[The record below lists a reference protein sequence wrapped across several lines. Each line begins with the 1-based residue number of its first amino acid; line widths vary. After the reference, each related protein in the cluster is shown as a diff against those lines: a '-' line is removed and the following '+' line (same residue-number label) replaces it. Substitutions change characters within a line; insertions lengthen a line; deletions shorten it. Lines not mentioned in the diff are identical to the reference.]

1 MPQYKLVYF
10 NLRGRGEPIR
20 WVLAAADLPF
30 EDVRYS
36 RETEWP
42 FKKPE
47 TPYGKVPV
55 LYVDDRPLSQSV
67 AICRYL
73 GRTHGM
79 AVDDPWEAAKG
90 DEVVDAVHDLLP
102 HAAQMVYAK
111 LAGDVAKA
119 KMLATEFYTST
130 LPPVMRELDRRL
142 EGREWFCGDKMT
154 WVDIFAACYLS
165 QLSTHHESSLEAVP
179 RLKNVVD
186 KVIKLPQIEKWIKE
200 RPDTP
205 M

>member
-1 MPQYKLVYF
+1 MPQYKLKYF
-10 NLRGRGEPIR
+10 NLRGRGEPVR
-20 WVLAAADLPF
+20 WVLAAADQPY
-30 EDVRYS
+30 EDVRFS

-47 TPYGKVPV
+47 MPYGKVPV
-55 LYVDDRPLSQSV
+55 LYIDDKPLSQSV
-67 AICRYL
+67 TICRYL
-73 GRTHGM
+73 GRMHNLY
-79 AVDDPWEAAKG
+79 VDDPWESAIG
-90 DEVVDAVHDLLP
+90 DEVADSVHDLLP

-111 LAGDVAKA
+111 NAGDAEKA

-154 WVDIFAACYLS
+154 WSDVFVACYLS
-165 QLSTHHESSLEAVP
+165 QLSAHHEGSLDAVP
-179 RLKNVVD
+179 RLKALVEKVV
-186 KVIKLPQIEKWIKE
+186 KIPQIEKWIKE

>member
-1 MPQYKLVYF
+1 MPQYKLMYF
-10 NLRGRGEPIR
+10 NLRGRGEPVR
-20 WVLAAADLPF
+20 WVLAAADQPY
-30 EDVRYS
+30 EDVRFS

-47 TPYGKVPV
+47 MPYGKVPV
-55 LYVDDRPLSQSV
+55 LYVDEKPLSQSV

-73 GRTHGM
+73 GRMHGL
-79 AVDDPWEAAKG
+79 AVEDPWEVAKG
-90 DEVVDAVHDLLP
+90 DEVADAVHDLLP

-111 LAGDVAKA
+111 LAGDVEKA

-142 EGREWFCGDKMT
+142 EGRDWFCGDKMT
-154 WVDIFAACYLS
+154 WVDVFAACYLS
-165 QLSTHHESSLEAVP
+165 QLSSHHEASLEAVP
-179 RLKNVVD
+179 RLKILVE